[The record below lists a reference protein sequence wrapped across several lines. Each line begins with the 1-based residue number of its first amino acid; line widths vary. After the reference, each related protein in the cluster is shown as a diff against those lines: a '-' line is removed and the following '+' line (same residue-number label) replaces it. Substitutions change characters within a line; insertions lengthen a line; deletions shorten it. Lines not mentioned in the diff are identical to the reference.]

1 MSDEP
6 TFETDPAVW
15 AMQHPTVNITV
26 SVRCP
31 SRTRGAR
38 PPHVVAEIQRTP
50 FGRLLKVYQ
59 RDGRSCSPME
69 PTGGPYDLSR
79 LVNRPGYEHW
89 ERIRRERQAYLRDI
103 GEGPQ
108 GKLYGASRLSFR
120 VYNAAER
127 FPDDWTASVICRCAD
142 GVINGPM
149 LNDAATRA
157 KRTGKT
163 EFVSFDVGTR

>member
-15 AMQHPTVNITV
+15 AMQHPTDKITV

-31 SRTRGAR
+31 STTRR
-38 PPHVVAEIQRTP
+38 ERPHVVAEIQRTP
-50 FGRLLKVYQ
+50 FGCLLKVYQ
-59 RDGRSCSPME
+59 RDGRPRSPME
-69 PTGGPYDLSR
+69 PTGELNDLSR
-79 LVNRPGYEHW
+79 LVNKPGYEHL

-103 GEGPQ
+103 GEVPQ
-108 GKLYGASRLSFR
+108 DKLYGASRTRAR
-120 VYNAAER
+120 VYNANEP
-127 FPDDWTASVICRCAD
+127 FPDDWAASVICRCAN
-142 GVINGPM
+142 GVITGPM

-163 EFVSFDVGTR
+163 VFVSFEVGTR